1 MIRGAFLNNFGF
13 TRKSN
18 RVMYNTYQRCRAS
31 EVIPGGMNL
40 RRFNGRLY
48 AIDPKSPLSAKDLVE
63 ALTKGSTAKTLTRI
77 AGKLGLAFRGSR
89 EHTRA
94 LICDSLK
101 ARKIAEPVLL
111 GSSGSKKNRA
121 VMRPNS
127 LVPNQNS
134 VNIGNQGNAVMTGN
148 GNRVNGNQSNSMNQ
162 GSPINSLNGS
172 TNGLPPPS
180 FKPRIKLNLNNSN
193 NVSSSPNL
201 GKLRPK
207 RFVGKPNKNAELN
220 NLRRELNNLA
230 NRV

>member
-1 MIRGAFLNNFGF
+1 MSNNMIRGAFLNNFGF

-40 RRFNGRLY
+40 RRYNGKLY

-111 GSSGSKKNRA
+111 GSSGSKKNK
-121 VMRPNS
+121 S
-127 LVPNQNS
+127 LVTNNKLF
-134 VNIGNQGNAVMTGN
+134 
-148 GNRVNGNQSNSMNQ
+148 NSMNGLEGPGT
-162 GSPINSLNGS
+162 GSPGSPGPASESMNGS
-172 TNGLPPPS
+172 KNGLPPPPS

-193 NVSSSPNL
+193 NASSPNL

-207 RFVGKPNKNAELN
+207 RFVGKPNKNAEIN

>member
-1 MIRGAFLNNFGF
+1 MSNNMIRGAFLNNFGF

-40 RRFNGRLY
+40 RRYNGKLY

-111 GSSGSKKNRA
+111 GSSGSKKN
-121 VMRPNS
+121 MRPNS
-127 LVPNQNS
+127 LVPNQNLGN
-134 VNIGNQGNAVMTGN
+134 VVNQGNS
-148 GNRVNGNQSNSMNQ
+148 VNGGNSVNRSTNGNSMNQ

-180 FKPRIKLNLNNSN
+180 FKPHIKLNLNNSN
-193 NVSSSPNL
+193 NSSPNL

-207 RFVGKPNKNAELN
+207 RFVGKPDKNAEIN